1 MKQGRPTA
9 LTLSRDKSD
18 ERSRESKGLDTFE
31 SSRAEFERARKPDR
45 PSRRDHLA
53 RTDPVGRPPGGY
65 PGRAVR
71 AGPIGVPA
79 GPGPAGRRPAVRAE
93 KNLKL
98 GLTPTGPPTGPRPA
112 LDPDRP

>member
-31 SSRAEFERARKPDR
+31 SSRADFEWARFTHGAGATISP
-45 PSRRDHLA
+45 

-79 GPGPAGRRPAVRAE
+79 GPGTGGGRRPAVRAE
-93 KNLKL
+93 K
-98 GLTPTGPPTGPRPA
+98 T
-112 LDPDRP
+112 